1 MSSSDLFSVC
11 GRMTAVPGRRE
22 EVIALIRKSVRAGG
36 NDTGLLTYSI
46 NILLDDPNTL
56 WVTELWTDKQA
67 HDTTTRSE
75 PVVAVTQRLL
85 QLLSEPPTGS
95 YGHAVHVEGLTSAS

>member
-1 MSSSDLFSVC
+1 
-11 GRMTAVPGRRE
+11 MTALPGRRE
-22 EVIALIRKSVRAGG
+22 EVIALIRESVRAGG
-36 NDTGLLTYSI
+36 SDTGLLTYSI
-46 NILLDDPNTL
+46 NTVLDDPNRL

-85 QLLSEPPTGS
+85 QLLTEPPAGA
-95 YGHAVHVEGLTSAS
+95 YGYAVHVEGRTSS